1 MARNDTS
8 DRALRAPL
16 HCVWRGLAF
25 AALAFVALLAAGC
38 VQTPRRADADA
49 VRALA
54 DAYLAAILD
63 RYPETVT
70 YYGLAGPQ
78 DRLTD
83 NSLEAL
89 AVWESKEDAF
99 LTRLRSLAR
108 PAPGG
113 AGWVAYGIMRE
124 ALEASVEARV
134 CRIEL
139 WHVSEADGWHTT
151 IPYLAEIQPV
161 ETPQERTDALARI
174 RALGPY
180 LDQEIVNLREG
191 LRLGY
196 SAPKGNVRI
205 VIGEVRGL
213 LAPDSPLASPAR
225 RAGVAGFESA
235 YRSALENRVQPA
247 LRRYIEFLEKEYL
260 PAARDAIAVSAN
272 PNGARCYAAAVRY
285 HSTLHVP
292 ARRINAIGLQQVAK
306 IREEMRVIGARTFGT
321 EDVTA
326 LLETL
331 RTDPQ
336 YQMFSRTE
344 IVRYAQ
350 AALGRAQ
357 AAVPMWFGLVPR
369 AGVRIEAYPAYREA
383 SGTGEYQSSSEDGT
397 RPGTFYIPTSS
408 PTRRPRAGQESLCF
422 HETVPG
428 HHLQGAIALERG
440 DRLHPLA
447 RYVYSSGYAEGWALY
462 AERLAD
468 EMGLYSADLDRLG
481 MLSDQAARAAR
492 LVVDTGMHALGWTRQ
507 QAIDYMLANTIWSK
521 GDVEAEV
528 DRYIV
533 WPGQATAYMLGMLEI
548 MRLRAEAQ
556 EKLGERFDIRAF
568 HDRVLEDGS
577 VSLPMLA
584 DKIDYWIEG
593 LRARPAP

>member
-1 MARNDTS
+1 
-8 DRALRAPL
+8 
-16 HCVWRGLAF
+16 
-25 AALAFVALLAAGC
+25 
-38 VQTPRRADADA
+38 
-49 VRALA
+49 
-54 DAYLAAILD
+54 
-63 RYPETVT
+63 VT
-70 YYGLAGPQ
+70 YYGLEGRQ

-83 NSLEAL
+83 NSLAAL
-89 AVWESKEDAF
+89 TAWESKEDAF
-99 LTRLRSLAR
+99 LGKLRALAP
-108 PAPGG
+108 PAPGES
-113 AGWVAYGIMRE
+113 GWAAYGIMRE
-124 ALEASVEARV
+124 ALEASIEARI

-235 YRSALENRVQPA
+235 YRNALENRVQPA
-247 LRRYIEFLEKEYL
+247 LRRYIEFLQKEYL
-260 PAARDAIAVSAN
+260 RAARDDIAVSAN
-272 PNGARCYAAAVRY
+272 PDGARCYAAAVRY

-292 ARRINAIGLQQVAK
+292 ARRIHAIGLEQMAK

-336 YQMFSRTE
+336 YQMFSRAE

-350 AALGRAQ
+350 SALERAQ
-357 AAVPMWFGLVPR
+357 AAVPKWFGLLPR

-397 RPGTFYIPTSS
+397 RPGTFYIPTSN
-408 PTRRPRAGQESLCF
+408 PTQRPRAGQESLCF

-447 RYVYSSGYAEGWALY
+447 RYVYTSGYAVGWALY

-468 EMGLYSADLDRLG
+468 EMGLYSADIDRLG

-507 QAIDYMLANTIWSK
+507 QAVDYMLENTIWSK
-521 GDVEAEV
+521 DDVEAEV
-528 DRYIV
+528 DRDIV

-548 MRLRAEAQ
+548 MRLREEAQ
-556 EKLGERFDIRAF
+556 KKLGERFDIRAF

-577 VSLPMLA
+577 VTLPMLA
-584 DKIDYWIEG
+584 DKIEYWIEAPAAAD
-593 LRARPAP
+593 AR